1 LIEAVDL
8 IRVCFIQA
16 GCKKAGKKAKMM
28 PTFNAMRHPV
38 LHLKRHALNQ
48 VEPASAQAAFLGFEA
63 DETDQHEAI
72 VRHRIY
78 QTGGLYWKGL
88 LDGNSF

>member
-1 LIEAVDL
+1 LIEAVDF

-16 GCKKAGKKAKMM
+16 GCKKAEKKAKMM

-48 VEPASAQAAFLGFEA
+48 VEPASAQAAFVDWKRMRL
-63 DETDQHEAI
+63 TSK
-72 VRHRIY
+72 RH
-78 QTGGLYWKGL
+78 
-88 LDGNSF
+88 S

>member
-1 LIEAVDL
+1 
-8 IRVCFIQA
+8 
-16 GCKKAGKKAKMM
+16 M

-63 DETDQHEAI
+63 DETDQHEAF
-72 VRHRIY
+72 VRHKICSDGRIV
-78 QTGGLYWKGL
+78 LERSIRWKQL
-88 LDGNSF
+88 LNA

>member
-1 LIEAVDL
+1 MSETRVVSENGKLIEAVDF

-16 GCKKAGKKAKMM
+16 GCKKAEEKAKMK

-48 VEPASAQAAFLGFEA
+48 VEPVSAQAALLGFEA
-63 DETDQHEAI
+63 EETDQQEA
-72 VRHRIY
+72 VRK
-78 QTGGLYWKGL
+78 T
-88 LDGNSF
+88 